1 MKSYFIATLFCLISI
16 ASSAQ
21 NSLLFEIS
29 GNGLSKPSYLYGT
42 IHMICAKD
50 FVMKESIKNKL
61 AESEQIA
68 LEIDMDDPQMT
79 KKVMTLGSYKD
90 GITIQNFMSDSDYS
104 KLSMFF
110 KDSLGMNLKMLERF
124 KPVVLYSFIATKML
138 TCDIKSYEME
148 FVKEAQKQKKEV
160 VGLET
165 VEFQMDIFNKMTNE
179 DLAKLLMDF
188 VNDFSKSKNEFAEMV
203 KNYKQQDTEKLLSNI
218 KNNSSSVFNGYM
230 EDFLD
235 KRNADW
241 IDKISAISKEKST
254 FYAVGAGHLGGE
266 MGVLK
271 LLKSAGFTV
280 KAIE

>member
-1 MKSYFIATLFCLISI
+1 MR
-16 ASSAQ
+16 
-21 NSLLFEIS
+21 
-29 GNGLSKPSYLYGT
+29 
-42 IHMICAKD
+42 
-50 FVMKESIKNKL
+50 ESVKNKL

-79 KKVMTLGSYKD
+79 KKMMSLASYKD
-90 GITIQNFMSDSDYS
+90 GKTIQNFMSDSDYS
-104 KLSMFF
+104 RLSIFF

-124 KPVVLYSFIATKML
+124 KPVLLYSFILTKML
-138 TCDIKSYEME
+138 SCDIKSYEIE

-165 VEFQMDIFNKMTNE
+165 VEFQMEVFDKMSNE

-203 KNYKQQDTEKLLSNI
+203 KNYKQQDTEKLLSDF

-230 EDFLD
+230 ADFLD
-235 KRNADW
+235 KRNANW

-266 MGVLK
+266 KGVLN
-271 LLKSAGFTV
+271 LLKLAGFTV
-280 KAIE
+280 KPIE